1 MQNEM
6 CNSGNNSKKKMRN
19 ILIKAHVNVYDFH
32 NNIFP
37 WSKKYTSSIE

>member
-19 ILIKAHVNVYDFH
+19 ILIKAHVNVYDFTTTFFH
-32 NNIFP
+32 GQIHHTP
-37 WSKKYTSSIE
+37 AA